1 MKILNRTFDKDKDDL
16 LVLTYLLIHTS
27 NIMRVMKIKFSN
39 LFVCIVA
46 MLFAQTFLLKTAYAA
61 PLIPAPPQLA
71 ATAYLLLDAS
81 SGKVLVE
88 KNPDERVPP
97 ASLTK
102 MMTSYIAVEEIQRGN
117 IGLSDEVLVSER
129 AWRMPGS
136 RMFIEVGKKVKV
148 EDLLRGIIIQ
158 SGNDASVAMA
168 EHIAGSESGFAELM
182 NQYATQ
188 LEMKDTHYMNATGLP
203 HSDHYASARD
213 LAILAERTINDH
225 PDYYGIYSEKV
236 FKYNGIEQPN
246 RNRLLWRDSTVDGL
260 KTGHTNEAGYCLVS
274 SAVKDGMRLIS
285 VVLGTRS
292 EEARARETQ
301 KLLNYGFRY
310 YETLSLYDAGAELT
324 RNRVW
329 KGVQEQV
336 SLGVLDDI
344 VITVPRGS
352 RKQVKANLEV
362 DSVIEAPVEQGQ
374 GLGMLQITLN
384 DEVLVEQQL
393 VALKP
398 IEEAG
403 FFARLWDA
411 IKLFFI
417 GLFGG

>member
-1 MKILNRTFDKDKDDL
+1 MKAR
-16 LVLTYLLIHTS
+16 S
-27 NIMRVMKIKFSN
+27 SKIFLS
-39 LFVCIVA
+39 FI
-46 MLFAQTFLLKTAYAA
+46 FLLFINTSYAAA

-71 ATAYLLLDAS
+71 ASAYILLDAT

-88 KNPDERVPP
+88 KNPDEQVPP

-102 MMTSYIAVEEIQRGN
+102 MMTSYIAVEEVMRGN
-117 IGLSDEVLVSER
+117 ISLADEVLVSEK

-136 RMFIEVGKKVKV
+136 RMFIEVGKKVSV

-158 SGNDASVAMA
+158 SGNDSSVAMA
-168 EHIAGSESGFAELM
+168 EHIAGSEAGFADLM
-182 NQYATQ
+182 NQYVTQ
-188 LEMKDTHYMNATGLP
+188 LDMIGTHFMNSTGLP
-203 HSDHYASARD
+203 HSDHYSTARD

-225 PDYYGIYSEKV
+225 PDYYGIYSEKT

-260 KTGHTNEAGYCLVS
+260 KTGHTNEAGYCLVA
-274 SAVKDGMRLIS
+274 SAKKDGMRLIS

-310 YETLSLYDAGAELT
+310 FETLSLYEAGSELT

-329 KGVQEQV
+329 KGVSDQV
-336 SLGVLDDI
+336 SLGVIDDI

-362 DSVIEAPVEQGQ
+362 DSIIEAPIEQGQ
-374 GLGMLQITLN
+374 VLGQLQITLN
-384 DEVLVEQQL
+384 DELLMEKPL

-398 IEEAG
+398 VEEAG

>member
-1 MKILNRTFDKDKDDL
+1 MKAK
-16 LVLTYLLIHTS
+16 S
-27 NIMRVMKIKFSN
+27 SKIFLSFIFL
-39 LFVCIVA
+39 LFVNTSYA
-46 MLFAQTFLLKTAYAA
+46 AA

-71 ATAYLLLDAS
+71 ASAYILLDAT

-88 KNPDERVPP
+88 KNPDEQVPP

-102 MMTSYIAVEEIQRGN
+102 MMTSYIAVEEVMRGN
-117 IGLSDEVLVSER
+117 ISLADEVLVSEK

-136 RMFIEVGKKVKV
+136 RMFIEVGKKVSV

-158 SGNDASVAMA
+158 SGNDSSVAMA
-168 EHIAGSESGFAELM
+168 EHIAGSEAGFADLM
-182 NQYATQ
+182 NQYVTQ
-188 LEMKDTHYMNATGLP
+188 LDMIGTHFMNSTGLP
-203 HSDHYASARD
+203 HSDHYSTARD

-225 PDYYGIYSEKV
+225 PDYYGIYSEKT

-260 KTGHTNEAGYCLVS
+260 KTGHTNEAGYCLVA
-274 SAVKDGMRLIS
+274 SAKKDGMRLIS

-310 YETLSLYDAGAELT
+310 FETLSLYEAGSELT

-329 KGVQEQV
+329 KGVSDQV
-336 SLGVLDDI
+336 SLGVIDDI

-362 DSVIEAPVEQGQ
+362 DSIIEAPIEQGQ
-374 GLGMLQITLN
+374 VLGQLQITLN
-384 DEVLVEQQL
+384 DELLMEKPL

-398 IEEAG
+398 VEEAG

>member
-1 MKILNRTFDKDKDDL
+1 MKAR
-16 LVLTYLLIHTS
+16 S
-27 NIMRVMKIKFSN
+27 SKIFLSFIFL
-39 LFVCIVA
+39 LFVNTSYA
-46 MLFAQTFLLKTAYAA
+46 AA

-71 ATAYLLLDAS
+71 ASAYILLDAT

-88 KNPDERVPP
+88 KNPDEQVPP

-102 MMTSYIAVEEIQRGN
+102 MMTSYIAVEEVMRGN
-117 IGLSDEVLVSER
+117 ISLADEVLVSEK

-136 RMFIEVGKKVKV
+136 RMFIEVGKKVSV

-158 SGNDASVAMA
+158 SGNDSSVAMA
-168 EHIAGSESGFAELM
+168 EHIAGSEAGFADLM
-182 NQYATQ
+182 NQYVTQ
-188 LEMKDTHYMNATGLP
+188 LDMIGTHFMNSTGLP
-203 HSDHYASARD
+203 HSDHYSTARD

-225 PDYYGIYSEKV
+225 PDYYGIYSEKT

-260 KTGHTNEAGYCLVS
+260 KTGHTNEAGYCLVA
-274 SAVKDGMRLIS
+274 SAKKDGMRLIS

-310 YETLSLYDAGAELT
+310 FETLSLYEAGSELT

-329 KGVQEQV
+329 KGVSDQV
-336 SLGVLDDI
+336 SLGVIDDI

-362 DSVIEAPVEQGQ
+362 DSIIEAPIEQGQ
-374 GLGMLQITLN
+374 VLGQLQITLN
-384 DEVLVEQQL
+384 DELLMEKPL

-398 IEEAG
+398 VEEAG

>member
-1 MKILNRTFDKDKDDL
+1 MKAKSSNIVISLFFFFVSS
-16 LVLTYLLIHTS
+16 LVLA
-27 NIMRVMKIKFSN
+27 N
-39 LFVCIVA
+39 
-46 MLFAQTFLLKTAYAA
+46 

-71 ATAYLLLDAS
+71 ATAYILLDAK

-88 KNPDERVPP
+88 ENPDERVPP

-117 IGLSDEVLVSER
+117 VGLDDEVLVSEK

-168 EHIAGSESGFAELM
+168 EHVAGSEEGFADLM
-182 NQYATQ
+182 NQYVSQ
-188 LEMKDTHYMNATGLP
+188 LGMTNTHFMNATGLP
-203 HSDHYASARD
+203 HADHYASARD
-213 LAILAERTINDH
+213 LATLAEHTIVDH
-225 PDYYGIYSEKV
+225 PEYYGIYSEKV

-246 RNRLLWRDSTVDGL
+246 RNRLLWRDSSVDGL
-260 KTGHTNEAGYCLVS
+260 KTGHTNEAGYCLVA
-274 SAVKDGMRLIS
+274 SAEKDGMRLIS

-310 YETLSLYDAGAELT
+310 FETLSLYEAGAELT
-324 RNRVW
+324 RNRIW
-329 KGVQEQV
+329 KGVQDQV
-336 SLGVLDDI
+336 SLGVIDDI

-352 RKQVKANLEV
+352 RNDVKANLEV
-362 DSVIEAPVEQGQ
+362 DTIIEAPVEQGQ
-374 GLGMLQITLN
+374 ELGNLKIALN
-384 DEVLVEQQL
+384 GETLVEQPL

-398 IEEAG
+398 VEEAG

>member
-1 MKILNRTFDKDKDDL
+1 MKAKPFNIL
-16 LVLTYLLIHTS
+16 IS
-27 NIMRVMKIKFSN
+27 
-39 LFVCIVA
+39 
-46 MLFAQTFLLKTAYAA
+46 FLLFCLSSLSLAA
-61 PLIPAPPQLA
+61 TLIPASPQLA
-71 ATAYLLLDAS
+71 ASAYILLDAN

-88 KNPDERVPP
+88 NNPDERVPP

-117 IGLSDEVLVSER
+117 ISLDDEVLVSEK

-168 EHIAGSESGFAELM
+168 EHVAGSEAGFADLM
-182 NQYATQ
+182 NQYVSE
-188 LEMKDTHYMNATGLP
+188 LGMSNTHFMNATGLP
-203 HSDHYASARD
+203 HEEHYASARD
-213 LAILAERTINDH
+213 LAILAEHTIVDH
-225 PDYYGIYSEKV
+225 PDFYGIYSEKV

-260 KTGHTNEAGYCLVS
+260 KTGHTNEAGYCLVA
-274 SAVKDGMRLIS
+274 SAEKDGMRLIS

-310 YETLSLYDAGAELT
+310 FETLSLYEAGAELT
-324 RNRVW
+324 RNRIW
-329 KGVQEQV
+329 KGVQDQV
-336 SLGVLDDI
+336 SLGIIDDI

-352 RKQVKANLEV
+352 RKEVKANLEV
-362 DSVIEAPVEQGQ
+362 DTIIEAPIQQGQ
-374 GLGMLQITLN
+374 ELGLLKIDLN
-384 DEVLVEQQL
+384 GETLVEKPL

-398 IEEAG
+398 VEEAG

-417 GLFGG
+417 GLFGD

>member
-1 MKILNRTFDKDKDDL
+1 MKAK
-16 LVLTYLLIHTS
+16 S
-27 NIMRVMKIKFSN
+27 SN
-39 LFVCIVA
+39 LFLSFI
-46 MLFAQTFLLKTAYAA
+46 FLLFVNASFAAA

-71 ATAYLLLDAS
+71 ASAYILLDAT

-88 KNPDERVPP
+88 QNPDEQVPP

-102 MMTSYIAVEEIQRGN
+102 MMTSYIAVEEIMRGN
-117 IGLSDEVLVSER
+117 ISLTDEVLVSEK

-136 RMFIEVGKKVKV
+136 RMFIEVGKKVSV

-158 SGNDASVAMA
+158 SGNDSSVAMA
-168 EHIAGSESGFAELM
+168 EHVAGSETGFADLM
-182 NQYATQ
+182 NQYVTQ
-188 LEMKDTHYMNATGLP
+188 LEMVGTHFMNSTGLP
-203 HSDHYASARD
+203 HSDHYSTARD

-225 PDYYGIYSEKV
+225 PDYYGIYSEKT

-260 KTGHTNEAGYCLVS
+260 KTGHTNEAGYCLVA
-274 SAVKDGMRLIS
+274 SAKKDGMRLIS

-310 YETLSLYDAGAELT
+310 FETLSLYEAGSELT

-329 KGVQEQV
+329 KGVSDQV
-336 SLGVLDDI
+336 SLGVIDDI

-362 DSVIEAPVEQGQ
+362 DSIIEAPIEQGQ
-374 GLGMLQITLN
+374 VLGQLQITLN
-384 DEVLVEQQL
+384 DELLMEKPL

-398 IEEAG
+398 VEEAG

>member
-1 MKILNRTFDKDKDDL
+1 MKKIVRNSILSLFSSF
-16 LVLTYLLIHTS
+16 LIAS
-27 NIMRVMKIKFSN
+27 QS
-39 LFVCIVA
+39 
-46 MLFAQTFLLKTAYAA
+46 FAEE

-71 ATAYLLLDAS
+71 ASAYILLDS
-81 SGKVLVE
+81 TSGKVLVE
-88 KNPDERVPP
+88 KNSDERVPP

-117 IGLSDEVLVSER
+117 VALEDEVLVSEK

-168 EHIAGSESGFAELM
+168 EHVAGSESGFADLM
-182 NQYATQ
+182 NQYVSQ
-188 LEMKDTHYMNATGLP
+188 MGMKDTHFMNATGLP
-203 HSDHYASARD
+203 DADHYASARD
-213 LAILAERTINDH
+213 LALLAERTINDH
-225 PDYYGIYSEKV
+225 PDYYGIYSEKT
-236 FKYNGIEQPN
+236 FKYNGIDQPN
-246 RNRLLWRDSTVDGL
+246 RNRLLWRDATVDGL
-260 KTGHTNEAGYCLVS
+260 KTGHTNEAGYCLVA
-274 SAVKDGMRLIS
+274 SAKKDGMRLIS

-310 YETLSLYDAGAELT
+310 FETMSLYEAGAELT

-329 KGVQEQV
+329 KGEQDQV
-336 SLGVLDDI
+336 SLGVLEDI

-352 RKQVKANLEV
+352 RKQVEAKLEV
-362 DSVIEAPVEQGQ
+362 DNIIEAPIEQGQ
-374 GLGMLQITLN
+374 ELGVLKIILN
-384 DEVLVEQQL
+384 GETLVEQPL

-398 IEEAG
+398 IEESG

>member
-1 MKILNRTFDKDKDDL
+1 MKAKPFYFVISV
-16 LVLTYLLIHTS
+16 VLFCLSGLS
-27 NIMRVMKIKFSN
+27 V
-39 LFVCIVA
+39 
-46 MLFAQTFLLKTAYAA
+46 AA

-71 ATAYLLLDAS
+71 ASAYILLDAK

-117 IGLSDEVLVSER
+117 ISLEDEVLVSEK

-136 RMFIEVGKKVKV
+136 RMFIEVGKKVRV

-168 EHIAGSESGFAELM
+168 EHVAGSEAGFADLM
-182 NQYATQ
+182 NQYVSE
-188 LEMKDTHYMNATGLP
+188 LGMSNTHFVNATGLP
-203 HSDHYASARD
+203 DPEHYASARD
-213 LAILAERTINDH
+213 LAILAEHTIIDH

-260 KTGHTNEAGYCLVS
+260 KTGHTNEAGYCLVA
-274 SAVKDGMRLIS
+274 SAEKDGMRLIS

-310 YETLSLYDAGAELT
+310 FETLSLYEAGAELT
-324 RNRVW
+324 RNRIW
-329 KGVQEQV
+329 KGVQDQV
-336 SLGVLDDI
+336 SLGVIDDI

-352 RKQVKANLEV
+352 RKDVKANLEV
-362 DSVIEAPVEQGQ
+362 DTIIEAPVTQGQ
-374 GLGMLQITLN
+374 ELGLLKVELN
-384 DEVLVEQQL
+384 GETLVEQSL

-398 IEEAG
+398 VEEAG

>member
-1 MKILNRTFDKDKDDL
+1 
-16 LVLTYLLIHTS
+16 
-27 NIMRVMKIKFSN
+27 
-39 LFVCIVA
+39 
-46 MLFAQTFLLKTAYAA
+46 
-61 PLIPAPPQLA
+61 
-71 ATAYLLLDAS
+71 
-81 SGKVLVE
+81 
-88 KNPDERVPP
+88 
-97 ASLTK
+97 

-117 IGLSDEVLVSER
+117 ISLEDEVLVSEK

-136 RMFIEVGKKVKV
+136 RMFIEVGKKVRV

-168 EHIAGSESGFAELM
+168 EHVAGSEAGFADLM
-182 NQYATQ
+182 NQYVSE
-188 LEMKDTHYMNATGLP
+188 LGMSNTHFVNATGLP
-203 HSDHYASARD
+203 DPEHYASARD
-213 LAILAERTINDH
+213 LAILAEHTIIDH

-260 KTGHTNEAGYCLVS
+260 KTGHTNEAGYCLVA
-274 SAVKDGMRLIS
+274 SAEKDGMRLIS

-310 YETLSLYDAGAELT
+310 FETLSLYEAGAELT
-324 RNRVW
+324 RNRIW
-329 KGVQEQV
+329 KGVQDQV
-336 SLGVLDDI
+336 SLGVIDDI

-352 RKQVKANLEV
+352 RKDVKANLEV
-362 DSVIEAPVEQGQ
+362 DTIIEAPVTQGQ
-374 GLGMLQITLN
+374 ELGLLKVELN
-384 DEVLVEQQL
+384 GETLVEQSL

-398 IEEAG
+398 VEEAG

>member
-1 MKILNRTFDKDKDDL
+1 MIFRNFIVTFISSIL
-16 LVLTYLLIHTS
+16 LVS
-27 NIMRVMKIKFSN
+27 QAN
-39 LFVCIVA
+39 A
-46 MLFAQTFLLKTAYAA
+46 EA

-71 ATAYLLLDAS
+71 ASAYILLDAK

-88 KNPDERVPP
+88 KNSDERVPP

-102 MMTSYIAVEEIQRGN
+102 MMPSYIAVEEVQRGN
-117 IGLSDEVLVSER
+117 VGLNDEVLISEK

-168 EHIAGSESGFAELM
+168 EHVAGSEAGVADLM
-182 NQYATQ
+182 NQYVSQMGMTN
-188 LEMKDTHYMNATGLP
+188 THFMNATGLP
-203 HSDHYASARD
+203 SADHYASARD
-213 LAILAERTINDH
+213 LAVLAERTINDH

-236 FKYNGIEQPN
+236 FTFNGIEQPN
-246 RNRLLWRDSTVDGL
+246 RNRLLWRDATVDGL
-260 KTGHTNEAGYCLVS
+260 KTGHTNEAGYCLVA
-274 SAVKDGMRLIS
+274 SAKKDGMRLIS

-310 YETLSLYDAGAELT
+310 FETMSLYEAGAELT
-324 RNRVW
+324 RNPLW
-329 KGVQEQV
+329 KGLQDQV
-336 SLGVLDDI
+336 SLGVLEDI

-352 RKQVKANLEV
+352 RKLVEAKLEV
-362 DSVIEAPVEQGQ
+362 DSIIEAPVTQGQ
-374 GLGMLQITLN
+374 ELGQLKITLN
-384 DEVLVEQQL
+384 GEPLVEKPL
-393 VALKP
+393 LALKAV
-398 IEEAG
+398 EEAG
-403 FFARLWDA
+403 FFARLWDS

-417 GLFGG
+417 GLFGS

>member
-1 MKILNRTFDKDKDDL
+1 MKKIVRNSILSLFSSF
-16 LVLTYLLIHTS
+16 LIAS
-27 NIMRVMKIKFSN
+27 QS
-39 LFVCIVA
+39 
-46 MLFAQTFLLKTAYAA
+46 FAEE

-71 ATAYLLLDAS
+71 ASAYILLDSA

-88 KNPDERVPP
+88 KNSDERVPP

-117 IGLSDEVLVSER
+117 VALEDEVLVSEK

-168 EHIAGSESGFAELM
+168 EHVAGSESGFADLM
-182 NQYATQ
+182 NQYVSQ
-188 LEMKDTHYMNATGLP
+188 MGMKDTHFMNATGLP
-203 HSDHYASARD
+203 DADHYASARD
-213 LAILAERTINDH
+213 LALLAERTINDH
-225 PDYYGIYSEKV
+225 PDYYGIYSEKT
-236 FKYNGIEQPN
+236 FKYNGIDQPN
-246 RNRLLWRDSTVDGL
+246 RNRLLWRDATVDGL
-260 KTGHTNEAGYCLVS
+260 KTGHTNEAGYCLVA
-274 SAVKDGMRLIS
+274 SAKKDGMRLIS

-310 YETLSLYDAGAELT
+310 FETMSLYEAGAELT

-329 KGVQEQV
+329 KGEQDQV
-336 SLGVLDDI
+336 SLGVLEDI

-352 RKQVKANLEV
+352 RKQVEAKLEV
-362 DSVIEAPVEQGQ
+362 DNIIEAPIEQGQ
-374 GLGMLQITLN
+374 ELGVLKIILN
-384 DEVLVEQQL
+384 GETLVEQPL

-398 IEEAG
+398 IEESG

>member
-1 MKILNRTFDKDKDDL
+1 MKAK
-16 LVLTYLLIHTS
+16 S
-27 NIMRVMKIKFSN
+27 SKIFLSFIFL
-39 LFVCIVA
+39 LFVNTSYA
-46 MLFAQTFLLKTAYAA
+46 AA

-71 ATAYLLLDAS
+71 ASAYILLDAT

-88 KNPDERVPP
+88 KNPDEQVPP

-102 MMTSYIAVEEIQRGN
+102 MMTSYIAVEEVMRGN
-117 IGLSDEVLVSER
+117 ISLADEVLVSEK

-136 RMFIEVGKKVKV
+136 RMFIEVGKKVSV

-158 SGNDASVAMA
+158 SGNDSSVAMA
-168 EHIAGSESGFAELM
+168 EHIAGSETGFADLM
-182 NQYATQ
+182 NQYVTQ
-188 LEMKDTHYMNATGLP
+188 LDMIGTHFMNSTGLP
-203 HSDHYASARD
+203 HSDHYSTARD

-225 PDYYGIYSEKV
+225 PDYYGIYSEKT

-260 KTGHTNEAGYCLVS
+260 KTGHTNEAGYCLVA
-274 SAVKDGMRLIS
+274 SAKKDGMRLIS

-310 YETLSLYDAGAELT
+310 FETLSLYEAGSELT

-329 KGVQEQV
+329 KGVSDQV
-336 SLGVLDDI
+336 SLGVIDDI

-362 DSVIEAPVEQGQ
+362 DSIIEAPIEQGQ
-374 GLGMLQITLN
+374 VLGQLQITLN
-384 DEVLVEQQL
+384 DELLMEKPL

-398 IEEAG
+398 VEEAG

>member
-1 MKILNRTFDKDKDDL
+1 MKAKSSNIVISLFFFFVSS
-16 LVLTYLLIHTS
+16 LVLA
-27 NIMRVMKIKFSN
+27 N
-39 LFVCIVA
+39 
-46 MLFAQTFLLKTAYAA
+46 

-71 ATAYLLLDAS
+71 ATAYILLDAK

-88 KNPDERVPP
+88 ENPDERVPP

-117 IGLSDEVLVSER
+117 VGLDDEVLVSEK

-168 EHIAGSESGFAELM
+168 EHVAGSEEGFADLM
-182 NQYATQ
+182 NQYVSQ
-188 LEMKDTHYMNATGLP
+188 LGMTNTHFMNATGLP
-203 HSDHYASARD
+203 HADHYASARD
-213 LAILAERTINDH
+213 LATLAEHTIVDH
-225 PDYYGIYSEKV
+225 PEYYGIYSEKV

-246 RNRLLWRDSTVDGL
+246 RNRLLWRDSSVDGL
-260 KTGHTNEAGYCLVS
+260 KTGHTNEAGYCLVA
-274 SAVKDGMRLIS
+274 SAEKDGMRLIS

-310 YETLSLYDAGAELT
+310 FETLSLYEAGAELT
-324 RNRVW
+324 RNRIW
-329 KGVQEQV
+329 KGGQDQV
-336 SLGVLDDI
+336 SLGVIDDI

-352 RKQVKANLEV
+352 RNDVKANLEV
-362 DSVIEAPVEQGQ
+362 DTIIEAPVEQGQ
-374 GLGMLQITLN
+374 ELGNLKIALN
-384 DEVLVEQQL
+384 GETLVEQPL

-398 IEEAG
+398 VEEAG

>member
-1 MKILNRTFDKDKDDL
+1 MKAKP
-16 LVLTYLLIHTS
+16 S
-27 NIMRVMKIKFSN
+27 NIVIS
-39 LFVCIVA
+39 LFFFFISSLVVA
-46 MLFAQTFLLKTAYAA
+46 N

-71 ATAYLLLDAS
+71 ATAYILLDVK

-88 KNPDERVPP
+88 ENPDERVPP

-117 IGLSDEVLVSER
+117 VGLSDEVLVSEK

-168 EHIAGSESGFAELM
+168 EHVAGSEEGFADLM
-182 NQYATQ
+182 NQYVSQ
-188 LEMKDTHYMNATGLP
+188 LGMTNTHFMNATGLP
-203 HSDHYASARD
+203 HPEHYASARD
-213 LAILAERTINDH
+213 LAILAEHTIVDH
-225 PDYYGIYSEKV
+225 PEYYGIYSEKV
-236 FKYNGIEQPN
+236 FKFNGIEQPN
-246 RNRLLWRDSTVDGL
+246 RNRLLWRDSSVDGL
-260 KTGHTNEAGYCLVS
+260 KTGHTNEAGYCLVA
-274 SAVKDGMRLIS
+274 SAEKDGMRLIS

-310 YETLSLYDAGAELT
+310 FETLSLYEAGAELT
-324 RNRVW
+324 RSRVW
-329 KGVQEQV
+329 KGVQDQV
-336 SLGVLDDI
+336 SLGVIDDI

-352 RKQVKANLEV
+352 RNEVKANLEV
-362 DSVIEAPVEQGQ
+362 DTIIEAPLEQGQ
-374 GLGMLQITLN
+374 ELGNLKINLN
-384 DEVLVEQQL
+384 GETLVEQPL